1 VSAGN
6 RVLSN
11 GPDRQGYMAA
21 REAIYKNSPYMDMH
35 QRAKM
40 RDPESMYHNWKAEND
55 TVF

>member
-1 VSAGN
+1 
-6 RVLSN
+6 
-11 GPDRQGYMAA
+11 MAA